1 MASHADGI
9 AGFSLKSNAL
19 ATPTMAREMRRATRL
34 EPMITLRRPGGPWIR
49 FNILST
55 SKGISPSQTELKL
68 LPLSAD
74 FISTDR
80 VIAG

>member
-34 EPMITLRRPGGPWIR
+34 EPMITLRRPGGHWIR

-55 SKGISPSQTELKL
+55 SKGISPFLVYRDIQYLNL
-68 LPLSAD
+68 LPTAQVYS
-74 FISTDR
+74 
-80 VIAG
+80 